1 MFGEYR
7 SLVVIDHHKK
17 VLVYEV
23 VDPLTGEATTGKI
36 GGDRLLVRRWLEG
49 LARPVR
55 LYLEACRSWEWL
67 SDLCDQL
74 GMECHLVD
82 PQKMPEISRS
92 PRKTDRHDV
101 DAMLRRLMAVGSLPE
116 SHRTSRSERELRELT
131 RNRIDL
137 LRQRRGTLNRLHA
150 LCDAQGLPTPRRRFV
165 DGAWRSRMVE
175 EIGPQFGLVLEVW
188 LEHLSHLE
196 RAIQIV
202 EERIAELTRDREDV
216 QALRA
221 IPGLGPILSATVVA
235 ELGDVKRFRDSRH
248 LASYAGLVPRVRSSA
263 GKVSLG
269 RITKSGPPALRWALT
284 QAIITGLRTKEN
296 PFTRFYR
303 RRRRRGEG
311 AMRAVCAAAHKLALV
326 VFVVLSR
333 QVTYDPLKVG
343 KAA

>member
-1 MFGEYR
+1 
-7 SLVVIDHHKK
+7 
-17 VLVYEV
+17 
-23 VDPLTGEATTGKI
+23 
-36 GGDRLLVRRWLEG
+36 
-49 LARPVR
+49 
-55 LYLEACRSWEWL
+55 
-67 SDLCDQL
+67 
-74 GMECHLVD
+74 
-82 PQKMPEISRS
+82 
-92 PRKTDRHDV
+92 
-101 DAMLRRLMAVGSLPE
+101 
-116 SHRTSRSERELRELT
+116 
-131 RNRIDL
+131 
-137 LRQRRGTLNRLHA
+137 
-150 LCDAQGLPTPRRRFV
+150 
-165 DGAWRSRMVE
+165 MVE

-188 LEHLSHLE
+188 LEHLAHLE
-196 RAIQIV
+196 EAIQTV
-202 EERIAELTRDREDV
+202 EERITELTRDREDV

-221 IPGLGPILSATVVA
+221 IPGIGPILSATMVA

-311 AMRAVCAAAHKLALV
+311 AMRAVCAAAHKMARV

-333 QVTYDPLKVG
+333 RVMYDPLKVG